1 MSDQKHKYRAGD
13 IVQLRSGGPAMTAD
27 VSSSPSEGAKARS
40 TQVRLLDAQFAAHD
54 LAPPSSFRAQH
65 NAADARYDRSVAMN

>member
-1 MSDQKHKYRAGD
+1 
-13 IVQLRSGGPAMTAD
+13 MTAAA
-27 VSSSPSEGAKARS
+27 SNSPFEGAKPRS
-40 TQVRLLDAQFAAHD
+40 PQVRLLDAQFAAHD